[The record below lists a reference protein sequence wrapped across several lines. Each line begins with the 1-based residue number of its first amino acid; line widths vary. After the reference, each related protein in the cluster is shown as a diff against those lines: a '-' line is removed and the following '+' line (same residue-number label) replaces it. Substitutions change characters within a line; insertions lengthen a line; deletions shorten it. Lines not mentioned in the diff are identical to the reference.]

1 MIINLLNCLHK
12 RGKFMLLA
20 IDIGNTNIVFGVY
33 AENEWKKIWRIQTDA
48 RKTADEY
55 EVIFRSLFT
64 SGKICVKE
72 IDKIILSS
80 VVPVLNREFEDML
93 FKLLHQQ
100 PQLVRPEIFE
110 QLPINVLNPYEIG
123 SDLVA
128 NAMAAYCTY
137 KSTCMVIDFGTAL
150 TFTTVSNEGTILG
163 VAITPGLRTAIQA
176 LAGNTAQLPHV
187 PPVLPPSVLGT
198 NTIHAI
204 QAGVVI
210 GYTGL
215 VDRIISQ
222 TEQTL
227 KQPLTIVATG
237 GLASIFAH
245 ELTQIEH
252 IEPNLTLDGLR
263 MIGAYL

>member
-1 MIINLLNCLHK
+1 
-12 RGKFMLLA
+12 MLLA
-20 IDIGNTNIVFGVY
+20 IDIGNTNIVFGVH

-55 EVIFRSLFT
+55 EVIFRSLFS
-64 SGKICVKE
+64 SGKICKNE
-72 IDKIILSS
+72 IDQVILSS

-93 FKLLHQQ
+93 PNLTQLK
-100 PQLVRPEIFE
+100 PQLIRPEIFE
-110 QLPINVLNPYEIG
+110 RLPIRVMNPYEIG

-128 NAMAAYCTY
+128 NAMAAYSKY
-137 KSTCMVIDFGTAL
+137 KKNCMVIDFGTAL
-150 TFTTVSNEGTILG
+150 TFTTIAAEGAILG
-163 VAITPGLRTAIQA
+163 VAIAPGLRTAIQA

-198 NTIHAI
+198 NTLHAI
-204 QAGVVI
+204 QAGIVI

-227 KQPLTIVATG
+227 DRQLTVIATG
-237 GLASIFAH
+237 GLASVFAH
-245 ELTQIEH
+245 ELTRIEH
-252 IEPNLTLDGLR
+252 IEPNLTLDGLQQ
-263 MIGAYL
+263 IGAYL